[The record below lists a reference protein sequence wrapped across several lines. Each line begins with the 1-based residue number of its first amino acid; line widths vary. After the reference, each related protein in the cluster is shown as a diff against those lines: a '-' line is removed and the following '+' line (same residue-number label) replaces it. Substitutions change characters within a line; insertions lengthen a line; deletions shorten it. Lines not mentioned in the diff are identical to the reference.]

1 MAVTREAL
9 SEGGSKQTVAST
21 PTTNI
26 ATPTGVTSLFGSS
39 PPKDVAA
46 PSKNLKRKANDPKL
60 QVVCIDTM
68 HDLCLIV
75 GTPDSPGGQKAF
87 QVNEA
92 SIWHASSVWSTMLS
106 GNWAESGM
114 PEIFFP
120 DDSCYAF
127 EIVLRIVHLQFSEL
141 PASLTR
147 VQLIDIAKLADKYN
161 IGQVFPAVVEFKKW
175 LHPYRDSAGT
185 WPADTDYQAFAI
197 ITSAFKL
204 QADFKYL
211 VNRLAMH
218 VYLDE
223 SDKYFYYDSKHNKIV
238 LRSDLPPRVTGT
250 TKYQILILHSSLDYW
265 Y

>member
-1 MAVTREAL
+1 MAVTRGAL
-9 SEGGSKQTVAST
+9 NDGGSKQTAAST
-21 PTTNI
+21 PTTTT
-26 ATPTGVTSLFGSS
+26 ATPTSATSLFGSG

-46 PSKNLKRKANDPKL
+46 PSKKLKRKANDPNL
-60 QVVCIDTM
+60 QVVCIDAM

-92 SIWHASSVWSTMLS
+92 SIRHASSVWSAMLS

-114 PEIFFP
+114 SEISFL

-127 EIVLRIVHLQFSEL
+127 EIILRVAHLQFNEL

-147 VQLIDIAKLADKYN
+147 VQLIDIAKLADKYD
-161 IGQVFPAVVEFKKW
+161 IGQVLPAVVEFKKW
-175 LHPYRDSAGT
+175 LHPYKDSAGT
-185 WPADTDYQAFAI
+185 WPADTDFQDFAI

-211 VNRLAMH
+211 VNYLAMH
-218 VYLDE
+218 VQINE
-223 SDKYFYYDSKHNKIV
+223 SGKYFYYDSKQNKIV
-238 LRSDLPPRVTGT
+238 LRSDLPPRVTGKT
-250 TKYQILILHSSLDYW
+250 TYQILILHRFLNYW